1 MQPTTSEE
9 VPTGAAKRKSPA
21 EAGQEMKDTPARGQS
36 ILPILDG
43 VKRGR
48 PPSASS
54 PTAAPSAASRCKMER
69 ASAPPNIYSS
79 SAPNT
84 LPVLGLTMWI
94 CLQAKQ
100 VTTSYISPLS
110 SDPLSANQPCTR

>member
-1 MQPTTSEE
+1 MRAF
-9 VPTGAAKRKSPA
+9 GAPVNSR
-21 EAGQEMKDTPARGQS
+21 
-36 ILPILDG
+36 
-43 VKRGR
+43 VKK
-48 PPSASS
+48 
-54 PTAAPSAASRCKMER
+54 AAPSRGLER

-100 VTTSYISPLS
+100 VTPSYVSPPS
-110 SDPLSANQPCTR
+110 SESLSAT